1 MVDKYNNIKI
11 IDFASGGC
19 KKINSEYICHQQGTY
34 DSPEMD
40 FDIYM
45 NLYDKYVIKDKTKLY
60 NDFFPPFFNKN
71 DIFALGFVFWEL
83 FNFPKAP
90 FEDKYKLDDKYRFD
104 NIYEDIKNN
113 EYDDI
118 KNNVP
123 KKFKTIINGCWEYDM
138 FKRITIDEIIKILE
152 NEKK

>member
-1 MVDKYNNIKI
+1 
-11 IDFASGGC
+11 
-19 KKINSEYICHQQGTY
+19 
-34 DSPEMD
+34 MD